1 VKSGANP
8 KIVQTPARHSTIVLT
23 MDLYAKQDA
32 KEAAEA
38 LKKLPP
44 IRRRRRRA

>member
-1 VKSGANP
+1 MKSGANA
-8 KIVQTPARHSTIVLT
+8 KVVQTLARHSAIVLT

-38 LKKLPP
+38 LKKPPP
-44 IRRRRRRA
+44 IRRRQRRA